1 MSSFIER
8 VGFERKV
15 LKLINRNFPENQL
28 TGLTLAALDNWKARI
43 KIEKSIFDQLVELS
57 TKLKLINQ
65 RSGEVFS
72 KEYAQ
77 TSEDCELLFKQLSKS
92 LSRCL

>member
-15 LKLINRNFPENQL
+15 LKLINRSFPKNQL
-28 TGLTLAALDNWKARI
+28 TGLTLAALDSWKSRI

-57 TKLKLINQ
+57 TKLKMINQ
-65 RSGEVFS
+65 RSGEMFTT
-72 KEYAQ
+72 EYAQ
-77 TSEDCELLFKQLSKS
+77 VSNDCELLLNQILSTIDSHK
-92 LSRCL
+92 